1 MSKKF
6 PDLKSDEEADAW
18 LQGADLTEYDLADM
32 KKVRFELARKDASIS
47 LRLPGALLASLRAE
61 AAKAN
66 MPTQR
71 LIRMLIE
78 AQLAEEDREG
88 EAKGAAQAGASKRPR
103 GKARGLSPGA
113 NALTVVGRRPEV
125 T

>member
-6 PDLKSDEEADAW
+6 PDLKGDDEADTW
-18 LQGADLTEYDLADM
+18 LQSADLTEYDLADM

-47 LRLPGALLASLRAE
+47 LRLPAALLASLRAE
-61 AAKAN
+61 AVKAN

-78 AQLAEEDREG
+78 AQLAERT
-88 EAKGAAQAGASKRPR
+88 AKAKRKAPSKPARPS
-103 GKARGLSPGA
+103 ARA
-113 NALTVVGRRPEV
+113 GRRAA
-125 T
+125 

>member
-18 LQGADLTEYDLADM
+18 LQGADLTEYDLTDM

-47 LRLPGALLASLRAE
+47 LRLPTSLLASLRAE

-78 AQLAEEDREG
+78 AQLAERT
-88 EAKGAAQAGASKRPR
+88 AKAKRKAPR
-103 GKARGLSPGA
+103 KLARPSA
-113 NALTVVGRRPEV
+113 RAGRRAA
-125 T
+125 

>member
-6 PDLKSDEEADAW
+6 PDLKSDEEADRW
-18 LQGADLTEYDLADM
+18 LQRADLTEYDLTEM

-47 LRLPGALLASLRAE
+47 LRLPAALLATLRAE

-66 MPTQR
+66 LPTQR

-78 AQLAEEDREG
+78 AQLAQ
-88 EAKGAAQAGASKRPR
+88 KAA
-103 GKARGLSPGA
+103 KARRKAPRKPAHPSARPGKRA
-113 NALTVVGRRPEV
+113 A
-125 T
+125 

>member
-1 MSKKF
+1 MPRKF
-6 PDLKSDEEADAW
+6 PDFKSDDEADAW
-18 LQGADLTEYDLADM
+18 LQGADLTEYDLSEM

-47 LRLPGALLASLRAE
+47 LRLPAALLATLKAE

-78 AQLAEEDREG
+78 AQLATG
-88 EAKGAAQAGASKRPR
+88 AKAKPPRKPARPAGRAGKRAA
-103 GKARGLSPGA
+103 
-113 NALTVVGRRPEV
+113 
-125 T
+125 

>member
-1 MSKKF
+1 MAKRF
-6 PDLKSDEEADAW
+6 PDLKSDDEADAW

-47 LRLPGALLASLRAE
+47 LRLPAALLASLRAE

-78 AQLAEEDREG
+78 AQLAERMPK
-88 EAKGAAQAGASKRPR
+88 AKGKAPRKPARP
-103 GKARGLSPGA
+103 ARA
-113 NALTVVGRRPEV
+113 GRRAA
-125 T
+125 

>member
-18 LQGADLTEYDLADM
+18 LQGADLAEYDLTGM

-47 LRLPGALLASLRAE
+47 LRLPAALLATLKAN
-61 AAKAN
+61 AARAN

-71 LIRMLIE
+71 LIRMMIE
-78 AQLAEEDREG
+78 AQLGQSRTK
-88 EAKGAAQAGASKRPR
+88 AKRKPQRKTPAPKRTGKRAA
-103 GKARGLSPGA
+103 
-113 NALTVVGRRPEV
+113 
-125 T
+125 